1 MRLLFSRDQLMGE
14 PPEEI
19 VLLATDRPVRQRRR
33 WPYMLGGMAVLFVA
47 SLVALYVLSSRSAS
61 TLTVSP
67 AVLTVATATT
77 GPFTEFIPLRGR
89 ILPKETV
96 YLDLVQEGRVE
107 EIFHRAGDY
116 VEVGAPLVRISNP
129 TLELSIST
137 QESNAINHLDQQMS
151 LRLSLSQALG
161 RAEAELKEATYR
173 VEQLQRTYTMQKQL
187 SERGVSPAAKEKSL
201 GEDLAYWTA
210 LSEIRRR
217 ALDRT
222 RLQAEEIERSIS
234 ETSRRLEETI
244 RTARSQ
250 LDALTLRAPITGY
263 LTHLDVSPG
272 QHLAAGKSV
281 GQIDNNEGFKV
292 EAQLDEFY
300 LDRVRIGQ
308 RVLGS
313 IGGADAVL
321 TVTRISPRITEGKF
335 KVEADFAP
343 SVSLP
348 GVTRGQ
354 AMTGRLE
361 LARHNDSILTIPLG
375 AFWETTGG
383 NWVFVVDG
391 STATRRDIKV
401 GRRTVDAVEVL
412 EGLAEGERIITSSYQ
427 GFGDYRNLTLN

>member
-1 MRLLFSRDQLMGE
+1 MRLLFWRDQLVDEDPGRV
-14 PPEEI
+14 
-19 VLLATDRPVRQRRR
+19 VLLATDRPVQRRRR
-33 WPYMLGGMAVLFVA
+33 WPYMVSGTAVLLVA
-47 SLVALYVLSSRSAS
+47 GLVALYVLSSRAAS
-61 TLTVSP
+61 TLAVSP
-67 AVLTVATATT
+67 EGLTIATATT

-89 ILPKETV
+89 ILPRETV

-107 EIFHRAGDY
+107 EIFQRAGDY
-116 VEVGAPLVRISNP
+116 VEVGAPLVRTSNP

-151 LRLSLSQALG
+151 LRLNLSQALG
-161 RAEAELKEATYR
+161 NAEAELKEATYR

-210 LSEIRRR
+210 LSEIRSR
-217 ALDRT
+217 ALERT
-222 RLQAEEIERSIS
+222 KLQAEEIERSIS
-234 ETSRRLEETI
+234 ETSRRLDETI
-244 RTARSQ
+244 HTARSQ

-263 LTHLDVSPG
+263 LTHLDVSLG
-272 QHLAAGKSV
+272 QHLTAGQSV

-308 RVLGS
+308 RILGS
-313 IGGADAVL
+313 IGGADVVL

-335 KVEADFAP
+335 KVEADFAS

-354 AMTGRLE
+354 AITGRLE
-361 LARHNDSILTIPLG
+361 LAQQNDSILTIPLG

-391 STATRRDIKV
+391 STATRRTIKA

-412 EGLAEGERIITSSYQ
+412 EGLTEGERIITSSYQ
-427 GFGDYRNLTLN
+427 GFDNYRNLTLN